1 MKKSFA
7 LIMALLL
14 CLGSLTGCGSGGGET
29 TYLDTFKTTFSDSIA
44 SLNPFTVEG
53 TTYYEYVANL
63 FEGLIETDRYG
74 RYTPALAEDWSTNE
88 DMSVWTFNL
97 RQGQYWVDSTGAQT
111 EYEITAQS
119 FVDAMRY
126 VADPMTSASNFSTIR
141 GVIEGL
147 SDYYYDL
154 IDIDEGTV
162 TDVAREDVVA
172 QFEERVGVVAVDD
185 YTLEYRLTGPTP
197 YFLSYL
203 TLEMFLPVEQEFLDS
218 VGEDFGTT
226 KENLLY
232 CGGYY
237 LSTWDRD
244 KMIVMTQNE
253 HYWDKENITLKAIQ
267 LERVSDSVSN
277 IELFQRG
284 DIDEVSLSN
293 VDTLNSVRGTDY
305 EKYIYLQDKGVGSM
319 WFYYNFA
326 SPNPEFDMAIDNL
339 NFRKALYYAFDRVTL
354 SAMWQPNDPEE
365 FTRYTL
371 LPENAMFDEDGV
383 DYTDYPALKPYK
395 ETNPFQPEEAQKYMQ
410 AAIEELCEAD
420 GVTLKGVTPTNV
432 DRLPITEFE
441 VDGKLPIDI
450 LYTSGSSENEMKKSL
465 LVKEMLETY
474 LGKENVNVILG
485 YANNS
490 FSDEVWALGNWD
502 LVDDSFGFRYGDPS
516 ANLNRL
522 TTDYDICDS
531 QYSVPEYDAM
541 IEEAMNTFE
550 TKERYTKYSEAEAW
564 MLDNAYIVPYVT
576 TGGVFRMTRLVPY
589 TMPQSAFGMS
599 GYKYKGALVQETPV
613 TTEQHE
619 QLRQAHEQEI
629 AELNQ

>member
-7 LIMALLL
+7 LIMAFLI
-14 CLGSLTGCGSGGGET
+14 CLTSLGGCSSGGGET
-29 TYLDTFKTTFSDSIA
+29 VYLDTFKTTFSDSIA
-44 SLNPFTVEG
+44 SLNPFVLEG
-53 TTYYEYVANL
+53 TTYYEYIANL
-63 FEGLIETDRYG
+63 FDGLIETDRYG
-74 RYTPALAEDWSTNE
+74 RYAPALAESWSSND
-88 DMSVWTFNL
+88 DMSVWTFKL
-97 RQGQYWVDSTGAQT
+97 RQGQYWVDSTGAKT

-141 GVIEGL
+141 SVITGL
-147 SDYYYDL
+147 EDYYYDL
-154 IDIDEGTV
+154 IDIDEGVV

-172 QFEERVGVVAVDD
+172 QFESRVGVVAVDD
-185 YTLEYRLTGPTP
+185 YTLEYHLSGPTP

-203 TLEMFLPVEQEFLDS
+203 TLEMFLPLEQDFLDS
-218 VGEDFGTT
+218 VGEDFGTA

-232 CGGYY
+232 CGSYY

-244 KMIVMTQNE
+244 KMIIMTQNE
-253 HYWDKENITLKAIQ
+253 HYWDKENVTLKSIQ

-277 IELFQRG
+277 VELFQRG

-305 EKYIYLQDKGVGSM
+305 EKYIYLKDKGVGSM

-326 SPNPEFDMAIDNL
+326 SPNPEFDAAIDNL

-354 SAMWQPNDPEE
+354 SAMWQPTNPEE

-420 GVTLKGVTPTNV
+420 GVTLKGVTPTSV
-432 DRLPITEFE
+432 DRLPITEFD

-450 LYTSGSSENEMKKSL
+450 LYTSGNSENEMKKSL

-474 LGKENVNVILG
+474 LGKENVNIILG
-485 YANNS
+485 YSNNS

-516 ANLNRL
+516 ANLNRM

-531 QYSVPEYDAM
+531 QYSVPEFDAM
-541 IEEAMNTFE
+541 VEDAANTFE

-589 TMPQSAFGMS
+589 TTPQSAFGMS

-629 AELNQ
+629 SQLTQ

>member
-7 LIMALLL
+7 LIMAFLI
-14 CLGSLTGCGSGGGET
+14 CLTSLGGCSSGGGET
-29 TYLDTFKTTFSDSIA
+29 VYLDTFKTTFSDSIA
-44 SLNPFTVEG
+44 SLNPFVLEG
-53 TTYYEYVANL
+53 TTYYEYIANL
-63 FEGLIETDRYG
+63 FDGLIETDRYG
-74 RYTPALAEDWSTNE
+74 RYAPALAESWSSND
-88 DMSVWTFNL
+88 DMSVWTFKL
-97 RQGQYWVDSTGAQT
+97 RQGQYWVDSTGAKT

-141 GVIEGL
+141 SVITGL
-147 SDYYYDL
+147 EDYYYDL
-154 IDIDEGTV
+154 IDIDEGVV

-172 QFEERVGVVAVDD
+172 QFESRVGVVAVDD
-185 YTLEYRLTGPTP
+185 YTLEYHLSGPTP

-203 TLEMFLPVEQEFLDS
+203 TLEMFLPLEKDFLDS
-218 VGEDFGTT
+218 VGEDFGTA

-232 CGGYY
+232 CGSYY

-244 KMIVMTQNE
+244 KMIIMTQNE
-253 HYWDKENITLKAIQ
+253 HYWDKENVTLKSIQ

-277 IELFQRG
+277 VELFQRG
-284 DIDEVSLSN
+284 DMDEVSLSN

-305 EKYIYLQDKGVGSM
+305 EKYIYLKDKGVGSM

-326 SPNPEFDMAIDNL
+326 SPNPEFDAAIDNL

-354 SAMWQPNDPEE
+354 SAMWQPTNPEE

-420 GVTLKGVTPTNV
+420 GATLKGVTPTSV
-432 DRLPITEFE
+432 DRLPITEFD

-450 LYTSGSSENEMKKSL
+450 LYTSGNSENEMKKSL

-474 LGKENVNVILG
+474 LGKENVNIILG
-485 YANNS
+485 YSNNS

-516 ANLNRL
+516 ANLNRM

-531 QYSVPEYDAM
+531 QYSVPEFDAM
-541 IEEAMNTFE
+541 VEDAANTFE

-589 TMPQSAFGMS
+589 TTPQSAFGMS

-629 AELNQ
+629 SQLTQ

>member
-7 LIMALLL
+7 LIMAFLI
-14 CLGSLTGCGSGGGET
+14 CLTSLGGCSSGGGET
-29 TYLDTFKTTFSDSIA
+29 VYLDTFKTTFSDSIA
-44 SLNPFTVEG
+44 SLNPFVLEG
-53 TTYYEYVANL
+53 TTYYEYIANL
-63 FEGLIETDRYG
+63 FDGLIETDRYG
-74 RYTPALAEDWSTNE
+74 RYAPALAESWSSND
-88 DMSVWTFNL
+88 DMSVWTFKL
-97 RQGQYWVDSTGAQT
+97 RQGQYWVDSTGAKT

-141 GVIEGL
+141 SVITGL
-147 SDYYYDL
+147 EDYYYDL
-154 IDIDEGTV
+154 IDIDEGVV

-172 QFEERVGVVAVDD
+172 QFESRVGVVAVDD
-185 YTLEYRLTGPTP
+185 YTLEYHLTGPTP

-203 TLEMFLPVEQEFLDS
+203 TLEMFLPLEQDFLDS
-218 VGEDFGTT
+218 VGEDFGTA

-232 CGGYY
+232 CGSYY

-244 KMIVMTQNE
+244 KMIIMTQNE
-253 HYWDKENITLKAIQ
+253 HYWDKENVTLKSIQ

-277 IELFQRG
+277 VELFQRG

-305 EKYIYLQDKGVGSM
+305 EKYIYLKDKGVGSM

-326 SPNPEFDMAIDNL
+326 SPNPEFDAAIDNL

-354 SAMWQPNDPEE
+354 SAMWQPTNPEE

-420 GVTLKGVTPTNV
+420 GVTLKGVTPTSV
-432 DRLPITEFE
+432 DRLPITEFD

-450 LYTSGSSENEMKKSL
+450 LYTSGNSENEMKKSL

-474 LGKENVNVILG
+474 LGKENVNIILG
-485 YANNS
+485 YSNNS

-516 ANLNRL
+516 ANLNRM

-531 QYSVPEYDAM
+531 QYSVPEFDAM
-541 IEEAMNTFE
+541 VEDAANTFE

-589 TMPQSAFGMS
+589 TTPQSAFGMS

-629 AELNQ
+629 SQLTQ

>member
-14 CLGSLTGCGSGGGET
+14 CLGSLTGCSSGGGET
-29 TYLDTFKTTFSDSIA
+29 TYLDTFKTTFSNSIA

-126 VADPMTSASNFSTIR
+126 VADPMTSATNFSTIR

-172 QFEERVGVVAVDD
+172 QFEERVGVVAIDD

-267 LERVSDSVSN
+267 LERASDSVSN

-293 VDTLNSVRGTDY
+293 VDTLNSVRGTNY

-395 ETNPFQPEEAQKYMQ
+395 ETNPFQPEEAQKYM
-410 AAIEELCEAD
+410 
-420 GVTLKGVTPTNV
+420 
-432 DRLPITEFE
+432 
-441 VDGKLPIDI
+441 
-450 LYTSGSSENEMKKSL
+450 
-465 LVKEMLETY
+465 
-474 LGKENVNVILG
+474 
-485 YANNS
+485 
-490 FSDEVWALGNWD
+490 
-502 LVDDSFGFRYGDPS
+502 
-516 ANLNRL
+516 
-522 TTDYDICDS
+522 
-531 QYSVPEYDAM
+531 
-541 IEEAMNTFE
+541 
-550 TKERYTKYSEAEAW
+550 
-564 MLDNAYIVPYVT
+564 
-576 TGGVFRMTRLVPY
+576 
-589 TMPQSAFGMS
+589 
-599 GYKYKGALVQETPV
+599 
-613 TTEQHE
+613 
-619 QLRQAHEQEI
+619 
-629 AELNQ
+629 

>member
-14 CLGSLTGCGSGGGET
+14 CLGSLTGCSSGGGET

-126 VADPMTSASNFSTIR
+126 VADPMTSATNFSTIR

-420 GVTLKGVTPTNV
+420 GVTLKDVTPTNV

>member
-1 MKKSFA
+1 M
-7 LIMALLL
+7 
-14 CLGSLTGCGSGGGET
+14 TGCSSDSGET
-29 TYLDTFKTTFSDSIA
+29 AYLDTFKTTFSNSIA

-74 RYTPALAEDWSTNE
+74 RYSPALAEDWSSNE

-97 RQGQYWVDSTGAQT
+97 REGQYWVDSTGAQT

-126 VADPMTSASNFSTIR
+126 VADPMTSATNFSTIR

-147 SDYYYDL
+147 PDYYYDL

-162 TDVAREDVVA
+162 TDVSREDVVA

-218 VGEDFGTT
+218 AGEDFGTT

-244 KMIVMTQNE
+244 KMIVMTRNE
-253 HYWDKENITLKAIQ
+253 HYWDAENITLKAIQ

-305 EKYIYLQDKGVGSM
+305 EQYIYLQDKGVGSM

-354 SAMWQPNDPEE
+354 SAMWQPDDAEE
-365 FTRYTL
+365 FVRYTL
-371 LPENAMFDEDGV
+371 LPEDAMFDEDGV

-395 ETNPFQPEEAQKYMQ
+395 EGNPFQPEEAQKYMQ
-410 AAIEELCEAD
+410 AAIEELCEDD
-420 GVTLKGVTPTNV
+420 GVTLKGVEPTHV
-432 DRLPITEFE
+432 DRLPITEFD

-450 LYTSGSSENEMKKSL
+450 LYTSGNSENEMTKSL

-485 YANNS
+485 YSNNS

-531 QYSVPEYDAM
+531 QYNVPEFDAM
-541 IEEAMNTFE
+541 IDDAMNTFE

-589 TMPQSAFGMS
+589 TTPQSAFGMS

-619 QLRQAHEQEI
+619 QLREAHQQEI
-629 AELNQ
+629 AGLSQ